1 MKLLY
6 LDDNIDTVLEK
17 YLVNFCD
24 ERSISYSHWDF
35 ENEKTSFIDLI
46 MSDQIRN
53 SNILIIDSFLFESRN
68 GGENRFMGEE
78 LYLILKKIYPFIEVI
93 VISNKSVDTEL
104 GDIIIKR
111 KYLRGRK
118 HTDELGIKHYD
129 ENLKIHLD
137 CAIES
142 IEAWLHIKDKISKS
156 STFDTVLVD
165 KLNSSFNG
173 NTDYDNLQKSDIDEL
188 IKVLKGV
195 L

>member
-1 MKLLY
+1 
-6 LDDNIDTVLEK
+6 
-17 YLVNFCD
+17 
-24 ERSISYSHWDF
+24 
-35 ENEKTSFIDLI
+35 
-46 MSDQIRN
+46 
-53 SNILIIDSFLFESRN
+53 
-68 GGENRFMGEE
+68 
-78 LYLILKKIYPFIEVI
+78 
-93 VISNKSVDTEL
+93 
-104 GDIIIKR
+104 
-111 KYLRGRK
+111 
-118 HTDELGIKHYD
+118 
-129 ENLKIHLD
+129 LKIHLD